1 MKKNIDI
8 QLFKEVLLHSRQFF
22 QLKINS
28 LNKPDEIVDALVQ
41 ETIKQLEQGILPI
54 NVVFNYVEIH
64 NLVWPVSDSLDPVAA
79 SKKVKSHKSKIEEIV
94 SPDSELSEYL
104 KDEGLSHW
112 LTFEIEVSKGGA
124 GATTNIWLSISD
136 KVNQNDKN
144 KSEFAEYRATQIKRP
159 YFWVQPMTNT
169 LLKGWG
175 FWMFILIP
183 VCVVFGIP
191 FLLYSLSK
199 VQSYVY
205 VLFIIVSVYLLWRL
219 GYIIY
224 ELMEKGVAK
233 APDFMV
239 RLYDRNAM
247 FVVSREVSIDKEKR
261 GAKLIELVTYE
272 AECPIC
278 GDIIFIENG
287 GKEFNSRYVGKCTLA
302 PSEHIFTFDHIT
314 KRGGLARG

>member
-1 MKKNIDI
+1 
-8 QLFKEVLLHSRQFF
+8 
-22 QLKINS
+22 
-28 LNKPDEIVDALVQ
+28 
-41 ETIKQLEQGILPI
+41 
-54 NVVFNYVEIH
+54 
-64 NLVWPVSDSLDPVAA
+64 
-79 SKKVKSHKSKIEEIV
+79 
-94 SPDSELSEYL
+94 L

-112 LTFEIEVSKGGA
+112 LTFEIDISRGGA

-136 KVNQNDKN
+136 KVNQDDKN
-144 KSEFAEYRATQIKRP
+144 KSGFAEYRATQIKRP

-183 VCVVFGIP
+183 VCVVFGIA
-191 FLLYSLSK
+191 FLLLSLGK
-199 VQSYVY
+199 VQSFIY
-205 VLFIIVSVYLLWRL
+205 VLLVIVSVYLLWRL
-219 GYIIY
+219 GYVIY

-314 KRGGLARG
+314 KRGSLARG

>member
-41 ETIKQLEQGILPI
+41 ETIKQLERGILPI

-64 NLVWPVSDSLDPVAA
+64 NLVWPVSDSLDPLAA

-112 LTFEIEVSKGGA
+112 LTFEIDISRGGA

-136 KVNQNDKN
+136 KVNQDDKN
-144 KSEFAEYRATQIKRP
+144 KSGFAEYRATQIKRP

-183 VCVVFGIP
+183 VCVVFGIA
-191 FLLYSLSK
+191 FLLLSLGK
-199 VQSYVY
+199 VQSFIY
-205 VLFIIVSVYLLWRL
+205 VLLVIVSVYLLWRL
-219 GYIIY
+219 GYVIY

-287 GKEFNSRYVGKCTLA
+287 GKEFNRRYVGKCTLA

-314 KRGGLARG
+314 KRGSLARG